1 MYSYHFG
8 TIDLSTGK
16 AENIHVLRL
25 PSPLSQRNL
34 MRYCELHGNCVLLQK
49 TEEPRKYSLPVG
61 LFVQACEDYAKSA
74 AEQKEPEDIIE

>member
-49 TEEPRKYSLPVG
+49 TEEPRKYSLPVD
-61 LFVQACEDYAKSA
+61 LFVQACEDYAKA
-74 AEQKEPEDIIE
+74 AAVPLDPEKTYE